1 MENLEKEKSREELVA
16 EAGKIILSNLADS
29 GLAEKIVE
37 NSAHAPKPFLLEEY
51 TKIEFGREVG
61 TGNFKDGIWVVPRLF
76 AKSELEAVTLKL
88 YRLRN
93 EEGREIGEEERSR
106 RAARIWDNVGELQKK
121 ALAETALE
129 YLISKYESI
138 LSSEEKTR
146 GAGVD
151 KKSLK
156 FTMDD
161 AREELIALKNLQKAL
176 SEGTFSEKI
185 ENNCASLGI
194 KPADIVV

>member
-88 YRLRN
+88 YR
-93 EEGREIGEEERSR
+93 
-106 RAARIWDNVGELQKK
+106 
-121 ALAETALE
+121 
-129 YLISKYESI
+129 
-138 LSSEEKTR
+138 
-146 GAGVD
+146 
-151 KKSLK
+151 
-156 FTMDD
+156 
-161 AREELIALKNLQKAL
+161 
-176 SEGTFSEKI
+176 
-185 ENNCASLGI
+185 
-194 KPADIVV
+194 

>member
-1 MENLEKEKSREELVA
+1 
-16 EAGKIILSNLADS
+16 
-29 GLAEKIVE
+29 
-37 NSAHAPKPFLLEEY
+37 
-51 TKIEFGREVG
+51 
-61 TGNFKDGIWVVPRLF
+61 
-76 AKSELEAVTLKL
+76 
-88 YRLRN
+88 LRS
-93 EEGREIGEEERSR
+93 EEGREIGAEERGR
-106 RAARIWDNVGELQKK
+106 HAARIWDNVGELQKK